1 MARWYGGTTK
11 VALDGEVDCPQ
22 HAQVHAHCDFIHL
35 PKSCVV
41 MVSNKRLF
49 FSSIIVYLAIDASGI
64 KNSRLSYG
72 IEQFLNE
79 IKQEFM
85 RLANGLG
92 VSSE

>member
-1 MARWYGGTTK
+1 M
-11 VALDGEVDCPQ
+11 EVQ
-22 HAQVHAHCDFIHL
+22 QRLHWTERSIAHSMPKYMHIVILFI
-35 PKSCVV
+35 C
-41 MVSNKRLF
+41 
-49 FSSIIVYLAIDASGI
+49 LAIDASGI